1 MEAMLLLRSKEV
13 FPDGAIL
20 EIVVW
25 KIPEPVAGSTHLFKY
40 RLYYGRHGERI
51 VGYDNERGKGDH
63 CHLDG
68 KEYPYQFTTAQALL
82 SEFKAQVLKRRSQQ

>member
-1 MEAMLLLRSKEV
+1 MEAILLLRSKEV

-20 EIVVW
+20 EIVIW
-25 KIPEPVAGSTHLFKY
+25 KVPDPVAGSAHTFKY
-40 RLYYGRHGERI
+40 RLYYGRNGQRI

-68 KEYPYQFTTAQALL
+68 KEYPYLFTSAQALL
-82 SEFKAQVLKRRSQQ
+82 ADFKAQVLKRRSQQ